1 MSDGINPKNDKEK
14 ILPYI
19 QDAEEVMKML
29 ESDYELAIYIAKL
42 LMKLDDNGLLDSDEL
57 EKDDDNEINSLAQ
70 WLLKNSEYY
79 FEKAREEAEELIK
92 KDEDPRGKSY
102 GRIKK

>member
-1 MSDGINPKNDKEK
+1 MSDNTEK
-14 ILPYI
+14 MMSYI
-19 QDAEEVMKML
+19 QDAEEVMQML
-29 ESDYELAIYIAKL
+29 ESDYELAIYIAEL

-79 FEKAREEAEELIK
+79 FEIAREEAEKLIEK
-92 KDEDPRGKSY
+92 GDDPRGES
-102 GRIKK
+102 

>member
-1 MSDGINPKNDKEK
+1 MSDGINPKDDKEK

-19 QDAEEVMKML
+19 QDAEEVMQML
-29 ESDYELAIYIAKL
+29 ESNREIAIYIAGL
-42 LMKLDDNGLLDSDEL
+42 LMKLADNGLLVSLIQYSNEP

-79 FEKAREEAEELIK
+79 FEKAREEAVELIEK
-92 KDEDPRGKSY
+92 GEDPRGE
-102 GRIKK
+102 R

>member
-1 MSDGINPKNDKEK
+1 MSDNKEK

-19 QDAEEVMKML
+19 QDAEHFMEALGSDSEVAL
-29 ESDYELAIYIAKL
+29 WIAEL

-70 WLLKNSEYY
+70 WLLENSEYY
-79 FEKAREEAEELIK
+79 FEIAREEAEELIEK
-92 KDEDPRGKSY
+92 GDDPRGE
-102 GRIKK
+102 I

>member
-1 MSDGINPKNDKEK
+1 MSDGINPKDDKEK

-19 QDAEEVMKML
+19 QDAEEVMQML
-29 ESDYELAIYIAKL
+29 ESDYELAIYIAEL

-79 FEKAREEAEELIK
+79 FEKAREEAEKLIEK
-92 KDEDPRGKSY
+92 GEDPRGE
-102 GRIKK
+102 R